1 VASSLDSSRIVKKVV
16 IPVAGLGTRFL
27 PATKALPKELLPI
40 VTKPIIHHIVEE
52 CVSSGIETVVFIT
65 SRSKVAVEDYFDPGD
80 LTTLKLR
87 EHSKSPL
94 IDEVL
99 ELSSKIEICSI
110 RQPFARGL
118 GHAISLAEPLIGQD
132 SFAVV
137 LGDDLIVN
145 KDRPALRQCLDL
157 FEAKASGSVVGVLP
171 VEDSAVRNY
180 GVVECDSTGRVIQ
193 FIEKPNPQQTSSR
206 LAMPGRYVFER
217 SLWNALKAT
226 KPGKNNEIQLTDA
239 MQSLLASQAFYAQTL
254 SGERYDTGDRL
265 GYIQANV
272 AFALQDKELRETLR
286 PWLTDLLSRTS

>member
-1 VASSLDSSRIVKKVV
+1 MALSRTVKTVV

-40 VTKPIIHHIVEE
+40 VTKPIIHHIVQE

-80 LTTLKLR
+80 LTALKLR
-87 EHSKSPL
+87 ELSKSPL

-118 GHAISLAEPLIGQD
+118 GHAISLAEPIVGPN

-145 KDRPALRQCLDL
+145 QGRPALRQCLDL
-157 FEAKASGSVVGVLP
+157 FESKTSGGVVGVLP
-171 VEDSAVRNY
+171 VDDSAVKNY
-180 GVVECDSTGRVIQ
+180 GVVECDPSGQVLRFV
-193 FIEKPNPQQTSSR
+193 EKPSPQQTKSR
-206 LAMPGRYVFER
+206 LAMPGRYVFEA
-217 SLWNALKAT
+217 SLWEALKSV
-226 KPGKNNEIQLTDA
+226 KPGKNDEIQLTDA
-239 MQSLLASQAFYAQTL
+239 MQSLLGSQAFYAQTL

-286 PWLTDLLSRTS
+286 PWLTDLLSRTP